1 MISTDPASGQLP
13 TGEPHLWGNTNR
25 IADTW
30 GNWLRSFP
38 WTLYGHL
45 TFKSPHSEGAAI
57 GKVRKLH
64 HRLNRWTLG
73 VHYYKRRAG
82 VRCFVAVERT
92 EAGAVHLHFL
102 AEEVDVARIPAAL
115 LYWRRTGGDTVIVPY
130 DPELLGA
137 FYVSKRYRNEEGAN
151 VHLLGRWDSDT
162 RVPA

>member
-1 MISTDPASGQLP
+1 MASATSASGHTP
-13 TGEPHLWGNTNR
+13 TGEFPNGENMGR
-25 IADTW
+25 IVDTW

-45 TFKSPHSEGAAI
+45 TFERPHSEEAAL

-73 VHYYKRRAG
+73 VHYYKRREG

-102 AEEVDVARIPAAL
+102 ADKVAVARIPAAL
-115 LYWRRTGGDTVIVPY
+115 LYWRQKSGDAAIVPY
-130 DPELLGA
+130 NPDLLGA
-137 FYVSKRYRNEEGAN
+137 FYVSKRYRNEDGAN
-151 VHLLGRWDSDT
+151 VHLFGKWT
-162 RVPA
+162 RATSVPA